1 MNIEDFSD
9 GFGGYC
15 ATSELDGKEFILSH
29 CFKDGTHG
37 VGVAVR
43 KIVHEKMT
51 IPTIG
56 YRYLMLQK
64 GIEIEQKGMRLTG
77 KAPAC
82 SAIVKNEYGITKNDR
97 KIILS
102 RILKILKN
110 INFHVFGQKNI
121 NFMYLV

>member
-1 MNIEDFSD
+1 MCYKRTGWEGIYSIPLFRKMVLMD
-9 GFGGYC
+9 
-15 ATSELDGKEFILSH
+15 
-29 CFKDGTHG
+29 

-82 SAIVKNEYGITKNDR
+82 SAIVKNDYGITKG
-97 KIILS
+97 LS
-102 RILKILKN
+102 KKKTGLAFEMLL
-110 INFHVFGQKNI
+110 GLASM
-121 NFMYLV
+121 MYFEEVNA